1 MSASKINVRKYLGGT
16 FIKLANVEGDNP
28 LTRRIAEV
36 VEGQYDK
43 LDLIFT
49 TGQKFSL
56 NKFNLGRLVNDLGDN
71 ASDWIDHDVK
81 LSEGMIPTQNGDQPG
96 VVLEVLMPEAKPAA
110 KPAATKPKL
119 GDMDDEIPF

>member
-1 MSASKINVRKYLGGT
+1 MPATKIDVRKYLTGK
-16 FIKLANVEGDNP
+16 FIKLADVEDKP

-49 TGQKFSL
+49 TGQKLSL

-71 ASDWIDHDVK
+71 AGDWIDHDVK

-96 VVLEVLMPEAKPAA
+96 VVLDVVMPETKPAA
-110 KPAATKPKL
+110 KPAATKPR